1 MNMHLKPELLA
12 PQFPMMHIVLS
23 SVAIDVDMV
32 DFTLQ
37 YGLAEIECRVQANQ
51 LSDQTFVNATSD
63 PQNDVDMPYTR
74 LEVSTNMLIEVM
86 RYDVDLVDGQKIMLT
101 EQQVEVLNKQLEALC
116 IESLEM
122 EMAA

>member
-1 MNMHLKPELLA
+1 MNMMLKQELIA

-23 SVAIDVDMV
+23 SVAIDADMV

-37 YGLAEIECRVQANQ
+37 YGLAEIECCVQANQ
-51 LSDQTFVNATSD
+51 LSDQTFVNATND

-74 LEVSTNMLIEVM
+74 LEVATNMLIEVM

-116 IESLEM
+116 TESLEM